1 VAQDA
6 GTWQL
11 TALTHCLCR
20 GMVDGAEIWGAPIC
34 RQSVSSLVSH
44 IPWEHHAVG
53 LSKYTKVTKQ
63 ARWQNRRRWWSEHV
77 VAVSSLSVFPSPA
90 CVRDR
95 SPCDVSA
102 EVVTWVWGIQMNAD
116 RVADGSVQVCFD
128 AGSVLWMTFFGA
140 LEEVADAVQDTVGRA
155 PSKET

>member
-1 VAQDA
+1 VKERRELLPPALPLPARAEVETQGRFILLVLRVVATVSRLLA
-6 GTWQL
+6 GIAGGT
-11 TALTHCLCR
+11 T
-20 GMVDGAEIWGAPIC
+20 PILDL
-34 RQSVSSLVSH
+34 Q
-44 IPWEHHAVG
+44 
-53 LSKYTKVTKQ
+53 
-63 ARWQNRRRWWSEHV
+63 WWSEHV

-128 AGSVLWMTFFGA
+128 AGSVLRMTFFGA